1 MTHTLHDLPCW
12 RRGPFTRTT
21 CRRRGNEEDP
31 CTGRYPATRCV
42 ARMVVRRCAVR
53 CVASAGRRRG
63 CRSGGRACHRAWL
76 TPGLIWEVADGRR
89 LQARGV
95 NCALL

>member
-1 MTHTLHDLPCW
+1 MPRH
-12 RRGPFTRTT
+12 RRPFTASSQSPSFTRT
-21 CRRRGNEEDP
+21 P
-31 CTGRYPATRCV
+31 
-42 ARMVVRRCAVR
+42 
-53 CVASAGRRRG
+53 G